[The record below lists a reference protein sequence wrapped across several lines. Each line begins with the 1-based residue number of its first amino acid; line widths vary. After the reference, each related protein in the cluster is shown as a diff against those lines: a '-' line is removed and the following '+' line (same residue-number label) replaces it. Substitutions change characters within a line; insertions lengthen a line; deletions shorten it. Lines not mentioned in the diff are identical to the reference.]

1 MQELRPEI
9 ALGMNQKAKPYWISE
24 TTVQQND
31 RLMLSKRMLRSKA
44 FVRLTGAAKQI
55 LLELYMRLTLESYQ
69 PGKRDR
75 DSTRFYAK
83 NNGKLVLSYRSIHE
97 QFGYSTATISK
108 AIDRLVANGFIE
120 IAELG
125 CGVKRQSHKIA
136 LIKNWQDY
144 GTEGFRPGEG
154 KSKDGPVNRGF
165 KKKRQPASLETTS
178 GTKEGTTSGT
188 KADQSQK
195 PAEPP

>member
-1 MQELRPEI
+1 MDTPKR
-9 ALGMNQKAKPYWISE
+9 KSYWVYE

-31 RLMLSKRMLRSKA
+31 RLVLSKNMLRSKA
-44 FVRLTGAAKQI
+44 FVKLTGAAKQI
-55 LLELYMRLTLESYQ
+55 LIELYMRLKLDNYKPSKYGRRSSQ
-69 PGKRDR
+69 Q
-75 DSTRFYAK
+75 FFAK
-83 NNGKLVLSYRSIHE
+83 NNGKLVLSYKSIHK

-125 CGVKRQSHKIA
+125 CGVKRKSHKIA
-136 LIKNWQDY
+136 LIRNWEQY
-144 GTEGFRPGEG
+144 GTNEFKPGLG
-154 KSKDGPVNRGF
+154 KLNQPVNGGF
-165 KKKRQPASLETTS
+165 KKRNNLETTS